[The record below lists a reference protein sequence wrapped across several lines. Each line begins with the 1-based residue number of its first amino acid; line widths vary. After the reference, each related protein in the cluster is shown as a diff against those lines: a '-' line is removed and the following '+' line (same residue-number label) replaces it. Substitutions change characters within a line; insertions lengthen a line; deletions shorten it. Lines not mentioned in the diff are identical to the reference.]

1 MSAEYP
7 NSGLLITNKFK
18 ELEKHPDLRGHID
31 LDKDW
36 LLSMIEKADG
46 QSEIKINI
54 NAYLKKDKNGS
65 RMVSMKVDTYEKKT
79 ASKAPLK
86 DPWDE

>member
-7 NSGLLITNKFK
+7 NSGLLLTNKFK
-18 ELEKHPDLRGHID
+18 EEENHPDLKGHLD
-31 LDKDW
+31 LDKDM
-36 LLSMIEKADG
+36 LLSMIEKAEG
-46 QSEIKINI
+46 QAEIQIKIK
-54 NAYLKKDKNGS
+54 AYLKKDKNGS
-65 RMVSMKVDTYEKKT
+65 RMVSMKIDNYEKKT